1 MELKF
6 DTEQFDKCQRILI
19 DEIAQRI
26 KIKLMEAGMEGE
38 KLEDAVAKIT
48 FSIASIIC
56 STLIDASGRI
66 CCARLHSVSP
76 RSTATVAGRPSPGSG
91 RTARNAGTSDSGS

>member
-6 DTEQFDKCQRILI
+6 DIEQFEKCQAILI

-38 KLEDAVAKIT
+38 KLEENVAKIT
-48 FSIASIIC
+48 FSVASIIDDMAAIESDGFEVRPYLTFRTDEEELIHC
-56 STLIDASGRI
+56 GENSYTNEFVHLTLKKLFS
-66 CCARLHSVSP
+66 
-76 RSTATVAGRPSPGSG
+76 
-91 RTARNAGTSDSGS
+91 